1 MRPSRPSKSYRGI
14 AAADRFR
21 PGEPATFLYSAAK
34 PPNMYPLQASLDASM
49 AVVLLGI
56 GLVFVIIFAFIWAFK
71 KISQPPEDL
80 HEHNGHGA

>member
-1 MRPSRPSKSYRGI
+1 
-14 AAADRFR
+14 
-21 PGEPATFLYSAAK
+21 
-34 PPNMYPLQASLDASM
+34 MYPLQASLDASM

-80 HEHNGHGA
+80 HEHDGHGA